1 MGENCH
7 FVSLWVI
14 LQAQN
19 VRKFFECVGLLK
31 GEVTGT
37 LRAQLYFLCWQ
48 RYLPWS
54 LQGDNNTYK
63 GHKQNRKAE
72 VGARVFTRNTD
83 CTILK
88 RVIQMVF
95 KKIVLRNG
103 NSSSLPPCHFFR
115 VPSLLAVHLSSQAPP
130 LGKEP
135 LDKIEIHWDRSRHPK
150 KSFGPKNGHFR
161 PIKVKILEP
170 KNFVEFL
177 NNSLPRTRST
187 SFSKQPISTFIAPNK
202 TVTHKRS
209 HHRDWIVHN
218 GKNIH
223 SF

>member
-31 GEVTGT
+31 GEFTGT
-37 LRAQLYFLCWQ
+37 LRALLYFLRWQ

-88 RVIQMVF
+88 RVIQMVL

-130 LGKEP
+130 VGEGAAGQN
-135 LDKIEIHWDRSRHPK
+135 W
-150 KSFGPKNGHFR
+150 
-161 PIKVKILEP
+161 
-170 KNFVEFL
+170 
-177 NNSLPRTRST
+177 NSLG
-187 SFSKQPISTFIAPNK
+187 SKQAFKKKFRTE
-202 TVTHKRS
+202 KRPFSS
-209 HHRDWIVHN
+209 HQSEDLGTQEFCWVPQ
-218 GKNIH
+218 
-223 SF
+223 